1 MSFTVRV
8 LRNMVKKK
16 LLMIIGVVV
25 VIFLSLFL
33 VQFFSE
39 AAAANKLRITIEDIR
54 LANIGLA
61 SCDLFVT
68 VNLSNPTNQDLF
80 ISFASFDVFVA
91 ESYVGN
97 SSISDVLIP
106 KISSEEEAIS
116 LTLLYSDIA
125 QAVLQ
130 GILNKNFD
138 LAARG
143 MAEARV
149 FFGVFTVKVPFS
161 ISSSY
166 S

>member
-1 MSFTVRV
+1 
-8 LRNMVKKK
+8 MVKKK
-16 LLMIIGVVV
+16 LFMIIGVVI
-25 VIFLSLFL
+25 VIFLSFFL

-39 AAAANKLRITIEDIR
+39 AAAANKLQITIETIR

-68 VNLSNPTNQDLF
+68 VNLSNPTNQELC
-80 ISFASFDVFVA
+80 ISFASFDVFIA

-97 SSISDVLIP
+97 SSISDVLLP
-106 KISSEEEAIS
+106 KVSSEEEAIR
-116 LTLLYSDIA
+116 LRLLYSDIA

-130 GILNKNFD
+130 GIRNKNFD
-138 LAARG
+138 LVVRG
-143 MAEARV
+143 VAEARV
-149 FFGVFTVKVPFS
+149 FFGVFTVEVPFS